1 MMFDDIISD
10 EDSSVLLQTPTSI
23 LKLGKIIF
31 AFHTIVNWMRHFP
44 TLNAIAQSRSGN
56 SNK

>member
-1 MMFDDIISD
+1 MMFDDMIID

-31 AFHTIVNWMRHFP
+31 AFHTIVNWMRHLP
-44 TLNAIAQSRSGN
+44 TLNPIAKSSGGN
-56 SNK
+56 SKK